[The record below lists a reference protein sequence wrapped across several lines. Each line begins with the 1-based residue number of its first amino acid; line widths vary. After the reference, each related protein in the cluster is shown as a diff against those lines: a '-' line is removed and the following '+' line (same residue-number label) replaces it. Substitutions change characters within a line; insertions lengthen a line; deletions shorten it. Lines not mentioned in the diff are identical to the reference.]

1 MNLVKVIAIAA
12 FSVFMTACVAGKPI
26 HNIDNAT
33 VNVTGTKEVST
44 ADVRKAILKATSTK
58 GWTVKEIAPGQMEAT
73 VHVRDHTAVVD
84 IDYSKTNYSIQYK
97 NSINLNHKGDTIHRN
112 YNKWIILL
120 DREIQKELINS
131 SL

>member
-12 FSVFMTACVAGKPI
+12 FSIFLTACMAGKPI

-33 VNVTGTKEVST
+33 VNVAGTMKAST
-44 ADVRKAILKATSTK
+44 ADVKTAILKATSTK
-58 GWTVKEIAPGQMEAT
+58 GWSVKEIGPGQMEAT
-73 VHVRDHTAVVD
+73 VYIRDHTAVVD
-84 IDYSKTNYSIQYK
+84 IDYSETKYSIQYK
-97 NSINLNHKGDTIHRN
+97 SSTNLNHKGNTIHRN
-112 YNKWIILL
+112 YNKWVILL